1 MVEYHFTRA
10 DYMKD
15 AFYAVMV
22 GLAFAA
28 LIILYTLIK
37 MIVQIHKSRST
48 GKLDLIPL
56 IFPVVI
62 TVIAVVGN
70 ILGPTWPT
78 LQYSRF
84 LPFESEED
92 SIVLSG
98 QIESLSPVPY
108 MRFIIDG
115 KNYGGASKWQYDGAG
130 PSIIRVNGENFYIVT
145 AAGLTVGSR
154 ITIRY
159 LPKSHMVLDCTL
171 LTSSA
176 GGAEQG
182 ISHFSIGRAHHPSS
196 APGAPPILQQDHQ
209 RNARCRRRAV

>member
-70 ILGPTWPT
+70 ILGPTWQT
-78 LQYSRF
+78 LQYGRF
-84 LPFESEED
+84 LPFDSEED

-159 LPKSHMVLDCTL
+159 LPKSHMVLDCVQL
-171 LTSSA
+171 
-176 GGAEQG
+176 E
-182 ISHFSIGRAHHPSS
+182 
-196 APGAPPILQQDHQ
+196 
-209 RNARCRRRAV
+209 

>member
-15 AFYAVMV
+15 SFYAVMV

-159 LPKSHMVLDCTL
+159 LPKSHMVLDCVQL
-171 LTSSA
+171 
-176 GGAEQG
+176 E
-182 ISHFSIGRAHHPSS
+182 
-196 APGAPPILQQDHQ
+196 
-209 RNARCRRRAV
+209 

>member
-1 MVEYHFTRA
+1 M
-10 DYMKD
+10 
-15 AFYAVMV
+15 
-22 GLAFAA
+22 
-28 LIILYTLIK
+28 YTLIK

-159 LPKSHMVLDCTL
+159 LPKSRMVLDCVQL
-171 LTSSA
+171 
-176 GGAEQG
+176 E
-182 ISHFSIGRAHHPSS
+182 
-196 APGAPPILQQDHQ
+196 
-209 RNARCRRRAV
+209 